1 MSTGRHNCWGIAWAP
16 SCGLAMAELIL
27 DGESKSVDLR
37 YFNPSRLQ
45 PKLVEGGGENREV
58 KVLASSGSLSCCNI
72 FYNVKY
78 FE

>member
-37 YFNPSRLQ
+37 YFNPSRFTT
-45 PKLVEGGGENREV
+45 KVGGGRGENF
-58 KVLASSGSLSCCNI
+58 KGGS
-72 FYNVKY
+72 VG
-78 FE
+78 EQ